1 MEGGGSFAPTDWTA
15 VKGQANGPGRE
26 EARGRG
32 SGWVGRKREGG
43 GEKVC

>member
-32 SGWVGRKREGG
+32 SGCWKEERGRW
-43 GEKVC
+43 